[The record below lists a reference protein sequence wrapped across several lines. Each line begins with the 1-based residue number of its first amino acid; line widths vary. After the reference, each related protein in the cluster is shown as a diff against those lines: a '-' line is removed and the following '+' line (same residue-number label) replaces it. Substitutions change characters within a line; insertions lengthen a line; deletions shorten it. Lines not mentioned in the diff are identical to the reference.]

1 MSDLMAILFVLGL
14 AFFFLAPGTS
24 AAYRAAYGRFPVSLA
39 FLKFAVLPT
48 FGEMFI
54 LRCRSGRYV
63 TPEFGLVPRAV
74 VWGLLGVAIYFAF
87 AVFVMGTEQLLGGI
101 RPQDGW
107 PIVLLAA
114 FLASFFMN
122 VTFGPV
128 LMVAHNLA
136 DRFIAQNRGR
146 FPVRDFSPSSL
157 LAGVNWDMMWN
168 FILKKT
174 IPFFWIPVHTLTFLL
189 PQEYRILL
197 SALLSI
203 VLGVILSFAGAKGR
217 ETAGAA

>member
-1 MSDLMAILFVLGL
+1 MSDFLAILFVLGL
-14 AFFFLAPGTS
+14 AFFFLAPRTS
-24 AAYRAAYGRFPVSLA
+24 AAYLAAYGRFPVGLA

-54 LRCRSGRYV
+54 LRCKTGRYV
-63 TPEFGLVPRAV
+63 TREFGLIPRAV

-87 AVFVMGTEQLLGGI
+87 AVFVMGTEQLLGGV
-101 RPQDGW
+101 RGGGG

-128 LMVAHNLA
+128 LMIAHNLA
-136 DRFIAQNRGR
+136 DRFIAENRGR
-146 FPVRDFSPSSL
+146 FPIRDFSASSL
-157 LAGVNWDMMWN
+157 LARVDWDMMWN

-174 IPFFWIPVHTLTFLL
+174 IPLFWIPVHTLTFLL
-189 PQEYRILL
+189 PSEYRILL
-197 SALLSI
+197 SAALSV
-203 VLGVILSFAGAKGR
+203 VLGVILSFAGAKSR
-217 ETAGAA
+217 EARAT